1 MMARQQVINLPAWWG
16 ATTTIVFG
24 GRGDPSFLGTSVIKT
39 VSREQVVIITFV
51 AKSSP
56 TWHEP
61 LWRDQAINRQRLGD
75 WKHILDGAPTW
86 TRVAFSYRYYGKKL
100 MYRVGISLTHFFK
113 FLHFI
118 LATCVPL
125 LSKNII
131 LLVLAIDCK
140 TLVWWVGTLDETVVE
155 YLDGML

>member
-1 MMARQQVINLPAWWG
+1 
-16 ATTTIVFG
+16 
-24 GRGDPSFLGTSVIKT
+24 
-39 VSREQVVIITFV
+39 
-51 AKSSP
+51 
-56 TWHEP
+56 
-61 LWRDQAINRQRLGD
+61 
-75 WKHILDGAPTW
+75 
-86 TRVAFSYRYYGKKL
+86 

-113 FLHFI
+113 FPHFI